1 MTVECYLIMDNTA
14 QTQVNSQSSDV
25 SGSASSPQTLQSS
38 LAQPVAAP
46 VSNDPNQIVE
56 KLKQKVAGAQLPVD
70 VLEKIHDELM
80 RVELVFKTKEF
91 NPELDRQIKYIEFIC
106 ELPWNKVGTDNLDLN
121 HAKTVLEKNH
131 YGLQPLKA
139 RILEYLSI
147 LILNKQKGL
156 QPKQPILAFVG
167 LAGSGKTTIAFSIA
181 EALGRPII
189 RIPFG
194 GLGSALQLRGES
206 RVKSEAEPGMIAKA
220 MKKAQVK
227 NPVILIDEIDR
238 VTESARTDIMGVLIE
253 LLDPEQ
259 NMAFTDHYVGFP
271 FDLSQVLFVAT
282 ANNTGN
288 IATAVLD
295 RLELIEMPFYTDE
308 QKTVIGRDYLL
319 PEALKNAGL
328 DPNLVQIS
336 PQMWE
341 SIVRPLGF
349 DGGIRSLKRN
359 IVNMTGKIARMVVE
373 GNKGPFVI
381 NEQNLQQYLNV

>member
-1 MTVECYLIMDNTA
+1 MDNTA
-14 QTQVNSQSSDV
+14 PNQPNVKPTVSSGSQPVPMGNSTGVNSQ
-25 SGSASSPQTLQSS
+25 Q
-38 LAQPVAAP
+38 
-46 VSNDPNQIVE
+46 NPNQIVD
-56 KLKQKVAGAQLPVD
+56 KLKAKVASAQLPPEIG
-70 VLEKIHDELM
+70 EKVQDELA
-80 RVELVFKTKEF
+80 RIELVFKTKDF
-91 NPELDRQIKYIEFIC
+91 NPELDRQINYINFVC
-106 ELPWNKVGTDNLDLN
+106 ELPWNKTWQDNLDLN
-121 HAKTVLEKNH
+121 HAKQVLEKNH
-131 YGLQPLKA
+131 YGLEPLKA

-156 QPKQPILAFVG
+156 QPKQPVLAFVG

-220 MKKAQVK
+220 MKKAQVR

-308 QKTVIGRDYLL
+308 QKTVIGKNYLL
-319 PEALKNAGL
+319 PDALKNAGL
-328 DPNLVQIS
+328 DPQLVQIS
-336 PQMWE
+336 PEMWNQ
-341 SIVRPLGF
+341 IVRPLGF

-359 IVNMTGKIARMVVE
+359 ITNMTGKIARMVVE

-381 NEQNLQQYLNV
+381 NETNLQQYLNI

>member
-1 MTVECYLIMDNTA
+1 
-14 QTQVNSQSSDV
+14 
-25 SGSASSPQTLQSS
+25 
-38 LAQPVAAP
+38 
-46 VSNDPNQIVE
+46 
-56 KLKQKVAGAQLPVD
+56 
-70 VLEKIHDELM
+70 
-80 RVELVFKTKEF
+80 
-91 NPELDRQIKYIEFIC
+91 
-106 ELPWNKVGTDNLDLN
+106 
-121 HAKTVLEKNH
+121 
-131 YGLQPLKA
+131 
-139 RILEYLSI
+139 
-147 LILNKQKGL
+147 
-156 QPKQPILAFVG
+156 

-220 MKKAQVK
+220 MKKAQVR

-238 VTESARTDIMGVLIE
+238 VTDSARTDIMGVLIE

-308 QKTVIGRDYLL
+308 QKVVIGRDYLL
-319 PEALKNAGL
+319 PQALKNAGL
-328 DPNLVQIS
+328 DPQTVQIS
-336 PQMWE
+336 NEMWS

-359 IVNMTGKIARMVVE
+359 ITNMTGKIARMVVE

-381 NEQNLQQYLNV
+381 NETNLQQYLNI

>member
-1 MTVECYLIMDNTA
+1 MKLVVIGYFLMDNTA
-14 QTQVNSQSSDV
+14 QQPTNNQS
-25 SGSASSPQTLQSS
+25 
-38 LAQPVAAP
+38 
-46 VSNDPNQIVE
+46 VSNPISPTSTAQNPNQIVD
-56 KLKQKVAGAQLPVD
+56 KLKAKVAAAQLPVD
-70 VLEKIHDELM
+70 VGEKIQDEVA
-80 RVELVFKTKEF
+80 RIELVFKTKDF
-91 NPELDRQIKYIEFIC
+91 NPELDRQINYINFVC
-106 ELPWNKVGTDNLDLN
+106 ELPWNKLGQDNLDLN
-121 HAKTVLEKNH
+121 HAKQVLQKNH
-131 YGLQPLKA
+131 YGLEPLKA

-156 QPKQPILAFVG
+156 TPKQPVLAFVG

-288 IATAVLD
+288 VATAVLD

-308 QKTVIGRDYLL
+308 QKTVIGKNYLL
-319 PEALKNAGL
+319 PDALKNAGL
-328 DPNLVQIS
+328 DPALVQIS
-336 PQMWE
+336 PEMWNQ
-341 SIVRPLGF
+341 IVRPLGF

-359 IVNMTGKIARMVVE
+359 ITNMTGKIARMVVE
-373 GNKGPFVI
+373 GNKGPFII
-381 NEQNLQQYLNV
+381 NETNLQQYLNI